1 MKKKSLHGLLIA
13 ILCILFIAITTI
25 YFFNDKSQYK
35 VEDLNFINTKLLI
48 SGKVGEELTFPTI
61 FFINKQ
67 INSKNLIDD
76 VFLLDSPNAEIV
88 KWYLTDG
95 STYKDSKL
103 NNINITIKLTK
114 VGNNVINGL
123 KIRFKSGTYKEYKFK
138 GWITDVLDGS
148 QNNLIVASKE
158 AYIAS
163 NSNTIFDLKNISGK
177 TLKLAELDLI
187 SNKATIDKGNFTING
202 KIYTSI
208 KDIELSKNDI
218 IDLSI
223 SPKFQEYYDILY
235 IRPYIKYTL
244 DGKEIREP
252 ITQGSVYGLQIDENK
267 MSKMYN
273 RYINKK

>member
-1 MKKKSLHGLLIA
+1 MKKKSLQAFLVA
-13 ILCILFIAITTI
+13 SLCILFIAITTI
-25 YFFNDKSQYK
+25 YFLNDKSQYK

-67 INSKNLIDD
+67 LDSKKLIDD

-88 KWYLTDG
+88 KWDVTDG

-103 NNINITIKLTK
+103 NNISITIKLTK

-123 KIRFKSGTYKEYKFK
+123 KIRFKSGKYKEYKFK

-148 QNNLIVASKE
+148 QNNLMVASKE

-187 SNKATIDKGNFTING
+187 SDKATIDGNFTVNG
-202 KIYTSI
+202 RTYTSI

-252 ITQGSVYGLQIDENK
+252 ITQGSIYGLQIDENK

-273 RYINKK
+273 KYINRK

>member
-1 MKKKSLHGLLIA
+1 MKKKSLQAFLVASI
-13 ILCILFIAITTI
+13 CILFIAITTI
-25 YFFNDKSQYK
+25 YFLNDKSQYK

-67 INSKNLIDD
+67 IDSKKLIDD

-88 KWYLTDG
+88 KWDVTDG

-103 NNINITIKLTK
+103 NNISITIKLTK

-123 KIRFKSGTYKEYKFK
+123 KIRFKSGKYKEYKFK

-148 QNNLIVASKE
+148 QNNLMVASKE

-163 NSNTIFDLKNISGK
+163 NSYTIFDLKNISGK

-187 SNKATIDKGNFTING
+187 SDKATIDGNFTVNG
-202 KIYTSI
+202 RTYTSI

-273 RYINKK
+273 KYINRK

>member
-1 MKKKSLHGLLIA
+1 MKKKSLQAFLVA
-13 ILCILFIAITTI
+13 SLCILFIAITTI
-25 YFFNDKSQYK
+25 YFLNDKSQYK

-67 INSKNLIDD
+67 INSKKLIDD

-88 KWYLTDG
+88 KWDVTDG

-103 NNINITIKLTK
+103 NNISITIKLTK

-123 KIRFKSGTYKEYKFK
+123 KIRFKSGKYKEYKFK

-148 QNNLIVASKE
+148 QNNLMVASKE

-177 TLKLAELDLI
+177 TLKLSELDLI
-187 SNKATIDKGNFTING
+187 SDKATIDGNFTVNG
-202 KIYTSI
+202 RTYTSI

-252 ITQGSVYGLQIDENK
+252 ITQGSIYGLQIDENK

-273 RYINKK
+273 KYINRK